1 MFSMLSKNLF
11 LADTGTFCYKQ
22 EQLVLTFISQKNT
35 KGSQN
40 ILEMSLWKWIRNLFN
55 ELCVFSLSK
64 IFEKAKLHLI
74 YRSGSVKIGHF
85 RFLKNWISHAFLHMK
100 NNIYNFVINQNTFSS
115 NAKTIHTFRTLKIL
129 NKLQKIVADL

>member
-40 ILEMSLWKWIRNLFN
+40 ILEMSL
-55 ELCVFSLSK
+55 
-64 IFEKAKLHLI
+64 
-74 YRSGSVKIGHF
+74 
-85 RFLKNWISHAFLHMK
+85 
-100 NNIYNFVINQNTFSS
+100 
-115 NAKTIHTFRTLKIL
+115 
-129 NKLQKIVADL
+129 